1 MWVEFDTDPVGRSCR
16 QRHHSPQHQGSGGS
30 WGRISGSLL
39 LAGMVVLGTM
49 APARALVP
57 YVYVPP
63 TKELE
68 GAGLG
73 IAQAAARLLR
83 LGQAEDAARLAELTV
98 RLLPD
103 DPRGWVLLAE
113 AQLRSNRIAK
123 AQTSLQQA
131 KRLDPTNPGIWFAE
145 GSLALRNG
153 KPADALNLLHHGLG
167 LDPKNSGAYFDLG
180 NAQVM
185 LGNNG
190 EALKAFEKAAA
201 LRGDFWEAINNQGLV
216 LFESGRT
223 QEAIGRW
230 RRVLRIRPD
239 AAETTLALAA
249 ALFTITPR
257 EPAEPLKMAEKALT
271 LDPNYVLPAFQK
283 DQLWGPKLRASTAR
297 LLAQPALKQVVDRAN
312 ANANGSS
319 EGNGDGE
326 GP

>member
-1 MWVEFDTDPVGRSCR
+1 VGRSRRQGNHSSR
-16 QRHHSPQHQGSGGS
+16 QRWRGGAHS
-30 WGRISGSLL
+30 RIAANLTLAGALL
-39 LAGMVVLGTM
+39 LGGVA

-63 TKELE
+63 TKELQ

-103 DPRGWVLLAE
+103 DPRGWLLLAE
-113 AQLRSNRIAK
+113 AQLRSNRISK
-123 AQTSLQQA
+123 AQDSLQQA
-131 KRLDPTNPGIWFAE
+131 KRLDPNNPGIWFAE
-145 GSLALRNG
+145 GSLALRNN
-153 KPADALNLLHHGLG
+153 KPSEALNLLRHGLG
-167 LDPKNSGAYFDLG
+167 LDPKNSGAYFDVG

-185 LGNNG
+185 LGNYG
-190 EALKAFEKAAA
+190 EALASFEKASA
-201 LRGDFWEAINNQGLV
+201 LRADFWEAVNNQGLV

-230 RRVLRIRPD
+230 RRVLRIKPD
-239 AAETTLALAA
+239 AAETILALASGLFA
-249 ALFTITPR
+249 SAPQDKSEALKL
-257 EPAEPLKMAEKALT
+257 AERALS

-283 DQLWGPKLRASTAR
+283 DQLWGPKLRAVTAK
-297 LLAQPALKQVVDRAN
+297 LLAQPALKPAVDRAN
-312 ANANGSS
+312 ANASGSS
-319 EGNGDGE
+319 GGDSDNE